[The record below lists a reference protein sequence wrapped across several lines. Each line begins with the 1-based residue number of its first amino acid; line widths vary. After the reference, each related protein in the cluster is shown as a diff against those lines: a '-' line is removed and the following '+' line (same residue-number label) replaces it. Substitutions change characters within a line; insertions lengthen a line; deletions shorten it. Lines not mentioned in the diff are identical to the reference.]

1 MEQGRTAGGKEVL
14 FQRDRNILKLDD
26 AVASLICVIC
36 VGKKS

>member
-1 MEQGRTAGGKEVL
+1 MLDAVVIVIIFKIC
-14 FQRDRNILKLDD
+14 RNNLKLDD